1 MVYPKR
7 TGGGGCQ
14 KCGGTIDTAQAY
26 ENETGVGGVLT
37 CGIPREEMF
46 VTSKIAA
53 EAKTYEAAA
62 ESIDESIR
70 KMRLDYLDMMII
82 HRP

>member
-1 MVYPKR
+1 MGYR
-7 TGGGGCQ
+7 L
-14 KCGGTIDTAQAY
+14 IDTAQACG
-26 ENETGVGGVLT
+26 NEAGVGEGIRT

-62 ESIDESIR
+62 ESIDETVEAYSPIA
-70 KMRLDYLDMMII
+70 
-82 HRP
+82 HGEA